1 MILHLP
7 ISSTSIGGTRQFL
20 AQISSMNAILMGY
33 WVAVQLSTMRSGVMY
48 KSKFIIG
55 DMTLMRFLMI
65 QCEMFL
71 RDHLRSTSG
80 IYLVGSGRVRSD
92 GCVDAI

>member
-71 RDHLRSTSG
+71 RDHLRDSSSIALLISVRG
-80 IYLVGSGRVRSD
+80 GVGGLGDSF
-92 GCVDAI
+92 